1 MICLPHR
8 SPSGLLL
15 RTARGRRPAV
25 HQQTDAPWSITLAG
39 AVLSFFLNGT
49 YAGLYSYTPEVY
61 PTWIRASGTGLA
73 SAFGRVGSIL
83 GFGGVFG
90 LTTAVLSVGV
100 ICVLVFGLSTAGRSL
115 EELTERVEVS
125 K

>member
-1 MICLPHR
+1 
-8 SPSGLLL
+8 
-15 RTARGRRPAV
+15 V
-25 HQQTDAPWSITLAG
+25 
-39 AVLSFFLNGT
+39 F
-49 YAGLYSYTPEVY
+49 